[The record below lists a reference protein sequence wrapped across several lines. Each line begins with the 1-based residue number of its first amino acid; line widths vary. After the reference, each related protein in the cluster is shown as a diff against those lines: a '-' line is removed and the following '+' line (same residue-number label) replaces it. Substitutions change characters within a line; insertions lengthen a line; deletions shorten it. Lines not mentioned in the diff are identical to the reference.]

1 MLKKTYNHNLE
12 MCDGQHLCLYQ
23 TYISFIAFTCCR
35 CTDGDGHLQVKFL
48 KVIPLRDGKA
58 VTIKTALVKYLEE
71 NRIAIQNVAGFGS
84 DGAACMIGK
93 LVILSSVTYL

>member
-1 MLKKTYNHNLE
+1 M
-12 MCDGQHLCLYQ
+12 
-23 TYISFIAFTCCR
+23 
-35 CTDGDGHLQVKFL
+35 KFL

-71 NRIAIQNVAGFGS
+71 NRVAIQNVAGFGS

-93 LVILSSVTYL
+93 LVTSAISFKKILSVTCL